1 MKPALRRA
9 WLRVHLYL
17 GLAAGGLFAVL
28 GLSGSALVFYLE
40 LDTLLNP
47 QIAVVQPAVAPSP
60 DAVLQR
66 LQALHPERD
75 GPWRIEMPLAPDR
88 PLMVRY
94 YNPPETAGRGFAPLM
109 LTLDPVTLAETSH
122 RFWGDYAMT
131 WLYDLHYTLLA
142 GPTGRSVVGWS
153 GVLLL
158 VSLLTGLALWWP
170 GPKRLKAALKPVLRK
185 GPVRLTYDLH
195 VLGGIYGLVVLLA
208 LAFTGMVLAL
218 PEIARPLVA
227 AASPLEPGFRAPA
240 GLVGE
245 GEPPL
250 SLDAALEIA
259 RQVFPDAELRW
270 VETSGVQGRP
280 ISLRF
285 YRAGEPGRRF
295 ARNQV
300 WIDPGTGAILAV
312 RDTRQDSAGDRFMDW
327 MHPLHNGE
335 AFGLAGRALA
345 VVGGLLPAVLL
356 VTGWLRWR
364 HKRAA
369 RQLTAVRRAAAA

>member
-17 GLAAGGLFAVL
+17 GLVLGGLFAGL

-40 LDTLLNP
+40 LDALLNP
-47 QIAVVQPAVAPSP
+47 QTVVVQPAAAPSP

-88 PLMVRY
+88 PVMARY
-94 YNPPETAGRGFAPLM
+94 YDPPETAGRGFAPLM
-109 LTLDPVTLAETSH
+109 LTLDPLTLAETSH

-142 GPTGRSVVGWS
+142 GPAGRSVVGWT

-170 GPKRLKAALKPVLRK
+170 GGKRLTAALQPVLRK
-185 GPVRLTYDLH
+185 GPVRRTYDLH
-195 VLGGIYGLVVLLA
+195 VLGGIYGLVLLA
-208 LAFTGMVLAL
+208 TLAFTGVVLAL
-218 PEIARPLVA
+218 PEIVRPVVA
-227 AASPLEPGFRAPA
+227 AASPLAPGFRGPA

-245 GEPPL
+245 GEPSL
-250 SLDAALEIA
+250 SLDAALAIA
-259 RQVFPDAELRW
+259 RLQFPDGELRW
-270 VETSGVQGRP
+270 VETPGKQGRP

-300 WIDPGTGAILAV
+300 WVDPGTGAILAV
-312 RDTRQDSAGDRFMDW
+312 RDTRQDSAGERFMDW

-335 AFGLAGRALA
+335 AFGLAGRLLA
-345 VVGGLLPAVLL
+345 CVGGLLPLLLL

-364 HKRAA
+364 HKRVA
-369 RQLTAVRRAAAA
+369 RQLTAARRAAAT

>member
-1 MKPALRRA
+1 M
-9 WLRVHLYL
+9 
-17 GLAAGGLFAVL
+17 
-28 GLSGSALVFYLE
+28 
-40 LDTLLNP
+40 
-47 QIAVVQPAVAPSP
+47 
-60 DAVLQR
+60 
-66 LQALHPERD
+66 
-75 GPWRIEMPLAPDR
+75 
-88 PLMVRY
+88 
-94 YNPPETAGRGFAPLM
+94 
-109 LTLDPVTLAETSH
+109 
-122 RFWGDYAMT
+122 
-131 WLYDLHYTLLA
+131 
-142 GPTGRSVVGWS
+142 
-153 GVLLL
+153 
-158 VSLLTGLALWWP
+158 
-170 GPKRLKAALKPVLRK
+170 
-185 GPVRLTYDLH
+185 
-195 VLGGIYGLVVLLA
+195 
-208 LAFTGMVLAL
+208 
-218 PEIARPLVA
+218 
-227 AASPLEPGFRAPA
+227 
-240 GLVGE
+240 GE